1 MSKIEDA
8 VAKKLLLRAKVGEK
22 KYGTTMERNDLSLAE
37 WLIHLQEELLD
48 AAVYVEKLKQ
58 EIQYTDEVDPEM
70 SVYGIQRGPC
80 SSHAA
85 QQEEDEC
92 DGTLGSHPL
101 CCTDYCPCKEDAID
115 KRMGII
121 GQNGNDGVHYG
132 TEEDGTGYVSYPPA
146 FSSNVSDY
154 PESNIN
160 DIKVEYEWVTSTNEK
175 KERKQ

>member
-70 SVYGIQRGPC
+70 SIYGIQRGPC
-80 SSHAA
+80 SSHAT

-92 DGTLGSHPL
+92 EGTLGSHPL

-115 KRMGII
+115 NRMNVI
-121 GQNGNDGVHYG
+121 GRNGNDGIHYG
-132 TEEDGTGYVSYPPA
+132 TEEDGTGYVDYPRM
-146 FSSNVSDY
+146 SISDY
-154 PESNIN
+154 PESNI
-160 DIKVEYEWVTSTNEK
+160 KVEYEWVINTNEEKEK
-175 KERKQ
+175 KQ